1 MRFKLLPNAS
11 LIFNIILQNISFMKN
26 FPSLLKI
33 LNIILC
39 FILSINLFTQN
50 VPPSI
55 TDPEELRQTQIE
67 RQKVFDSIIED
78 PTNLQ
83 NLFNYA
89 NLSILV
95 GDLEAAIGVFEQM
108 LIYKPDLPRI
118 KLELGVLYF
127 RLGAF
132 ASAKQYLDDVENYN
146 PPKEVKEKVKTFLEQ
161 IENETKLFKTQSVL
175 SFGMGISS
183 NANAGLDT
191 DVVTV
196 VGDLGAID
204 LNISN
209 KPKSDLYYSSA
220 FSSQITQD
228 LRHPRGDTVNYV
240 VSLSRQV
247 YRDFSNFDS
256 STGVFSINRKFNMLD
271 DDKLG
276 LTNQT
281 FTPSLTAFKV
291 FLQGSELLRSHRA
304 EIDWKATLRDSGTFG
319 LNVYLDER
327 DFIGSQNKTG
337 DFLGV
342 GFSRSIVFPKSGVY
356 LSYKTN
362 FEHFYATS
370 PIETYIKRTFDI
382 STRKALNSTTFASTN
397 IGYSYKD
404 YEEKDPF
411 LGLRSDKGINLR
423 VGLTKIIDLC
433 WNADVGVSFST
444 NKSTIGLF
452 DRSNEGIS
460 VKFNYLCTE

>member
-1 MRFKLLPNAS
+1 MKFPKNILTFSFIFFFFS
-11 LIFNIILQNISFMKN
+11 LS
-26 FPSLLKI
+26 
-33 LNIILC
+33 
-39 FILSINLFTQN
+39 ILSQN

-55 TDPEELRQTQIE
+55 TDPEELEATKAE
-67 RQKVFDSIIED
+67 RQRVFDSIIDD
-78 PTNLQ
+78 PTNLE

-95 GDLEAAIGVFEQM
+95 GDLEAAIGIFEQM

-127 RLGAF
+127 RLGAY
-132 ASAKQYLDDVENYN
+132 ASAKRYLDDIENYD
-146 PPKEVKEKVKTFLEQ
+146 PPKEVKEKVKVFLEQ

-175 SFGMGISS
+175 SFGMGLSG

-209 KPKSDLYYSSA
+209 KPKSDTYITSA

-240 VSLSRQV
+240 ISLSRQV

-256 STGVFSINRKFNMLD
+256 STGVFSLNRKFNMLD
-271 DDKLG
+271 DEKLG
-276 LTNQT
+276 VTNQS

-291 FLQGSELLRSHRA
+291 FLQGSELLRSHRVD
-304 EIDWKATLRDSGTFG
+304 IDWKATLKDSGSFG

-337 DFLGV
+337 DFIGV
-342 GFSRSIVFPKSGVY
+342 GLSRSMVFPESGIF

-370 PIETYIKRTFDI
+370 PIETYIKRTFDL
-382 STRKALNSTTFASTN
+382 STRKALNSTTFATTN
-397 IGYSYKD
+397 VGYSNKD
-404 YEEKDPF
+404 YEERDPF
-411 LGLRSDKGINLR
+411 LGLRSDKSISLR
-423 VGLTKIIDLC
+423 LGLTKIIDLC
-433 WNADVGVSFST
+433 WNADIGITFS
-444 NKSTIGLF
+444 NNNSTIGLYA
-452 DRSNEGIS
+452 RSNEGLA

>member
-1 MRFKLLPNAS
+1 
-11 LIFNIILQNISFMKN
+11 MKN
-26 FPSLLKI
+26 VQLLFKKISLFICL
-33 LNIILC
+33 
-39 FILSINLFTQN
+39 ILSINLFTQN

-55 TDPEELRQTQIE
+55 SDPEELKATQIE
-67 RQKVFDSIIED
+67 REKVFDSIIDD
-78 PTNLQ
+78 PTNLE

-132 ASAKQYLDDVENYN
+132 ASAKRYLDDVENYD
-146 PPKEVKEKVKTFLEQ
+146 PPKEVKEKVEVFLDQ
-161 IENETKLFKTQSVL
+161 IENETKLFKTQSVV
-175 SFGMGISS
+175 SFGMGMSG

-191 DVVTV
+191 DVVTI

-204 LNISN
+204 LQISN
-209 KPKSDLYYSSA
+209 KPKSDLYYTAA

-228 LRHPRGDTVNYV
+228 LRHPRGDTLNYI
-240 VSLSRQV
+240 VSLSRQT

-256 STGVFSINRKFNMLD
+256 STGVFSLNREFNMLD
-271 DDKLG
+271 DEKLG
-276 LTNQT
+276 LTNQSL
-281 FTPSLTAFKV
+281 TPSFTAFKV

-304 EIDWKATLRDSGTFG
+304 EVDWKTTLRDSGSFG

-327 DFIGSQNKTG
+327 DFLGSQNKTG
-337 DFLGV
+337 DFIGV
-342 GFSRSIVFPKSGVY
+342 GLSRSIVFPKSGVF

-362 FEHFYATS
+362 YEHFYATS
-370 PIETYIKRTFDI
+370 PIETYIKRSFDL
-382 STRKALNSTTFASTN
+382 STRRALNSTTFATTN
-397 IGYSYKD
+397 VAYSYKD

-411 LGLRSDKGINLR
+411 LGLRSDKSLNLR
-423 VGLTKIIDLC
+423 FGLTKIIDLC
-433 WNADVGVSFST
+433 WNADFGVTFSN
-444 NKSTIGLF
+444 NKSTVGLYS
-452 DRSNEGIS
+452 RSNEGLA
-460 VKFNYLCTE
+460 VKFNYLCTD

>member
-1 MRFKLLPNAS
+1 
-11 LIFNIILQNISFMKN
+11 MKN
-26 FPSLLKI
+26 FHSLLKI

-39 FILSINLFTQN
+39 FVLSINLFTQN

-67 RQKVFDSIIED
+67 RQKVFDSIIKD

-132 ASAKQYLDDVENYN
+132 ASAKQYLDDVENYD
-146 PPKEVKEKVKTFLEQ
+146 PPKEVKEKVETFLEQ

-175 SFGMGISS
+175 SLGMGISS

-209 KPKSDLYYSSA
+209 KPKSDLYYTSA

-228 LRHPRGDTVNYV
+228 LRHPRGDTINYV

-256 STGVFSINRKFNMLD
+256 STGVFSMNRKFNMLD

-291 FLQGSELLRSHRA
+291 LLQGSELLRSHRA

-342 GFSRSIVFPKSGVY
+342 GLSRSIVFPKSGVF

-397 IGYSYKD
+397 IAYSYKD

-452 DRSNEGIS
+452 ARSNEGIS

>member
-1 MRFKLLPNAS
+1 MRNLLFD
-11 LIFNIILQNISFMKN
+11 IKKFITFILCLSSI
-26 FPSLLKI
+26 SLLA
-33 LNIILC
+33 
-39 FILSINLFTQN
+39 QN

-55 TDPEELRQTQIE
+55 SDPEELRATQIE
-67 RQKVFDSIIED
+67 RQRVFDSIIED
-78 PTNLQ
+78 PTNLE

-132 ASAKQYLDDVENYN
+132 ASAKRYLDDVENYD
-146 PPKEVKEKVKTFLEQ
+146 PPQEVKEKVDVFLEQ
-161 IENETKLFKTQSVL
+161 IENETRLFKTQSVL
-175 SFGMGISS
+175 SLGMGLSG

-196 VGDLGAID
+196 VGDLGAVD

-209 KPKSDLYYSSA
+209 KPESDIYYTAA
-220 FSSQITQD
+220 FSTQITQD
-228 LRHPRGDTVNYV
+228 LRHPRGDTINYV

-256 STGVFSINRKFNMLD
+256 STGVFSVNRKFNMID
-271 DDKLG
+271 NDTLG
-276 LTNQT
+276 LTNQS

-291 FLQGSELLRSHRA
+291 FLQGSELLRSHRVDV
-304 EIDWKATLRDSGTFG
+304 DWKATLKDTGSFG

-327 DFIGSQNKTG
+327 DFLGSQNKTG
-337 DFLGV
+337 DFIGV
-342 GFSRSIVFPKSGVY
+342 GLSRSMVFPESGVF

-362 FEHFYATS
+362 YEHFYATS
-370 PIETYIKRTFDI
+370 PIETFIKRSFDL
-382 STRKALNSTTFASTN
+382 STRKALNSSTFATTN
-397 IGYSYKD
+397 VGYSYKD
-404 YEEKDPF
+404 YEAKDPF
-411 LGLRSDKGINLR
+411 LGLRSDKSLNIR
-423 VGLTKIIDLC
+423 FGLTKIINLC
-433 WNADVGVSFST
+433 WNADLGVTLSN
-444 NKSTIGLF
+444 NKSTIGLYS
-452 DRSNEGIS
+452 RSNEGLA

>member
-1 MRFKLLPNAS
+1 
-11 LIFNIILQNISFMKN
+11 MKN

-175 SFGMGISS
+175 SLGMGISG

-209 KPKSDLYYSSA
+209 KPKSDLYYTSA

-228 LRHPRGDTVNYV
+228 LRHPRGDTINYV

-256 STGVFSINRKFNMLD
+256 STGVFSMNRKFNMLD

-281 FTPSLTAFKV
+281 FTPSFTAFKV
-291 FLQGSELLRSHRA
+291 LLQGSELLRSHRA

-342 GFSRSIVFPKSGVY
+342 GLSRSIVFPKSGVF

-423 VGLTKIIDLC
+423 VGLTKIINLC

-452 DRSNEGIS
+452 ARSNEGVS

>member
-1 MRFKLLPNAS
+1 MGKLFFC
-11 LIFNIILQNISFMKN
+11 IKKFNIFILCLFSI
-26 FPSLLKI
+26 SLLA
-33 LNIILC
+33 
-39 FILSINLFTQN
+39 QN

-55 TDPEELRQTQIE
+55 SDPEELRATQIE
-67 RQKVFDSIIED
+67 RQKVFDSIIDD
-78 PTNLQ
+78 PTNLE

-127 RLGAF
+127 RIGAF
-132 ASAKQYLDDVENYN
+132 ASAKRYLDDVENYN
-146 PPKEVKEKVKTFLEQ
+146 PPQEVKEKVAVFLEQ
-161 IENETKLFKTQSVL
+161 IENETRLFKTQSVVSL
-175 SFGMGISS
+175 GMGLSG

-196 VGDLGAID
+196 VGDLGAVD

-209 KPKSDLYYSSA
+209 KPESDIYYTAA
-220 FSSQITQD
+220 FSTQITQD
-228 LRHPRGDTVNYV
+228 LRHPRGDTINYV

-256 STGVFSINRKFNMLD
+256 ATGVFSVNRKFNMID
-271 DDKLG
+271 NETLG
-276 LTNQT
+276 LTNQS

-291 FLQGSELLRSHRA
+291 FLQGSELLRSHRVDV
-304 EIDWKATLRDSGTFG
+304 DWKATLKDTGSFG

-327 DFIGSQNKTG
+327 DFLGSQNKTG
-337 DFLGV
+337 DFIGV
-342 GFSRSIVFPKSGVY
+342 GLSRSMVFPESGIF

-362 FEHFYATS
+362 YEHFYATS
-370 PIETYIKRTFDI
+370 PIETFIKRSFDL
-382 STRKALNSTTFASTN
+382 STRKALNSSTFATTN
-397 IGYSYKD
+397 VGYSYKD
-404 YEEKDPF
+404 YEAKDPF
-411 LGLRSDKGINLR
+411 LGLRSDKSLNIR
-423 VGLTKIIDLC
+423 FGLTKIINLC
-433 WNADVGVSFST
+433 WNADLGVTFSN
-444 NKSTIGLF
+444 NKSTIGLYS
-452 DRSNEGIS
+452 RSNEGLA

>member
-1 MRFKLLPNAS
+1 
-11 LIFNIILQNISFMKN
+11 MKN
-26 FPSLLKI
+26 LLFLTKN
-33 LNIILC
+33 LTLILC
-39 FILSINLFTQN
+39 FILSINLFVQN

-55 TDPEELRQTQIE
+55 SDPEELRATQIE
-67 RQKVFDSIIED
+67 RQKVFDSIIDD
-78 PTNLQ
+78 PTNLE

-127 RLGAF
+127 RLGAY
-132 ASAKQYLDDVENYN
+132 ASAKRYLDDVDNYD
-146 PPKEVKEKVKTFLEQ
+146 PPKEVKEKVDVFLEQ
-161 IENETKLFKTQSVL
+161 IDNETRLFKTQTVV
-175 SFGMGISS
+175 SFGMGLSS

-209 KPKSDLYYSSA
+209 RPESDLYYTAA

-247 YRDFSNFDS
+247 YRDFSSFDS

-271 DDKLG
+271 NEALG
-276 LTNQT
+276 VVNQS
-281 FTPSLTAFKV
+281 FTPSLTAFRV
-291 FLQGSELLRSHRA
+291 FLQGSELLRSHRVDV
-304 EIDWKATLRDSGTFG
+304 DWKATLRDSGSFG

-327 DFIGSQNKTG
+327 DFLGSQNKTG
-337 DFLGV
+337 DFIGV
-342 GFSRSIVFPKSGVY
+342 GLSRSTVFPKSGMF

-362 FEHFYATS
+362 YEHFYAS
-370 PIETYIKRTFDI
+370 SGIETYIKRSFDL
-382 STRKALNSTTFASTN
+382 STRQPLNSTTFATTSVA
-397 IGYSYKD
+397 YSYKD
-404 YEEKDPF
+404 YEDRDPL
-411 LGLRSDKGINLR
+411 LGLRSDKALNLR
-423 VGLTKIIDLC
+423 LGLTKIIDLC
-433 WNADVGVSFST
+433 WNADLGVTFST
-444 NKSTIGLF
+444 NKSTIGLYA
-452 DRSNEGIS
+452 RSNQGVA

>member
-1 MRFKLLPNAS
+1 MRISAFLVNR
-11 LIFNIILQNISFMKN
+11 FILF
-26 FPSLLKI
+26 
-33 LNIILC
+33 LC
-39 FILSINLFTQN
+39 FCISINLTAQN

-55 TDPEELRQTQIE
+55 TDPQELEATQAE
-67 RQKVFDSIIED
+67 RQRVFDSIIDD
-78 PTNLQ
+78 PTNLE

-95 GDLEAAIGVFEQM
+95 GDLEAAIGIFEQM

-127 RLGAF
+127 RLGAY
-132 ASAKQYLDDVENYN
+132 ASAKRYLDDIKNYD
-146 PPKEVKEKVKTFLEQ
+146 PPKEVKEKVEVFLEQ
-161 IENETKLFKTQSVL
+161 IENETRLFKTQSVL
-175 SFGMGISS
+175 SFGMGLSG

-209 KPKSDLYYSSA
+209 KPKSDTYITSA

-240 VSLSRQV
+240 ISLSRQV

-256 STGVFSINRKFNMLD
+256 STGVFSLNRKFNMLD
-271 DDKLG
+271 NEKLG
-276 LTNQT
+276 VTNQT
-281 FTPSLTAFKV
+281 FVPSLTAFKV
-291 FLQGSELLRSHRA
+291 FLQGSELLRSHRVD
-304 EIDWKATLRDSGTFG
+304 IDWKATLKDSGSFG
-319 LNVYLDER
+319 LNVYIDER

-337 DFLGV
+337 DFIGV
-342 GFSRSIVFPKSGVY
+342 GLSRSMVFPESGIF

-370 PIETYIKRTFDI
+370 PIETYIKRTFDL
-382 STRKALNSTTFASTN
+382 STRKALNSTTFATTN
-397 IGYSYKD
+397 VGYSNKD
-404 YEEKDPF
+404 YEERDPF
-411 LGLRSDKGINLR
+411 LGLRSDKSVNLR
-423 VGLTKIIDLC
+423 FGLTKIIDLC
-433 WNADVGVSFST
+433 WNADIGITFSN
-444 NKSTIGLF
+444 NKSTIGLYS
-452 DRSNEGIS
+452 RSNEGLA

>member
-1 MRFKLLPNAS
+1 
-11 LIFNIILQNISFMKN
+11 MKN
-26 FPSLLKI
+26 FQLLFKKISLFI
-33 LNIILC
+33 C
-39 FILSINLFTQN
+39 FILSINLFAQN

-55 TDPEELRQTQIE
+55 SDPEELKATQIE
-67 RQKVFDSIIED
+67 REKVFDSIIDD
-78 PTNLQ
+78 PTNLE

-132 ASAKQYLDDVENYN
+132 ASAKRYLDDVENYD
-146 PPKEVKEKVKTFLEQ
+146 PPKEVKEKVEVFLDQ
-161 IENETKLFKTQSVL
+161 IENETKLFKTQSVV
-175 SFGMGISS
+175 SFGMGMSG

-191 DVVTV
+191 DVVTI

-204 LNISN
+204 LQISN
-209 KPKSDLYYSSA
+209 KPKSDLYYTAA

-228 LRHPRGDTVNYV
+228 LRHPRGDTLNYI
-240 VSLSRQV
+240 VSLSRQT

-256 STGVFSINRKFNMLD
+256 STGVFSLNREFNMLD
-271 DDKLG
+271 DEKLG
-276 LTNQT
+276 LSNQSL
-281 FTPSLTAFKV
+281 TPSFTAFKV

-304 EIDWKATLRDSGTFG
+304 EVDWKATLRDSGSFG

-327 DFIGSQNKTG
+327 DFLGSQNKTG
-337 DFLGV
+337 DFIGV
-342 GFSRSIVFPKSGVY
+342 GLTRSIVFPKSGVF

-362 FEHFYATS
+362 YEHFYATS
-370 PIETYIKRTFDI
+370 PIETYIKRSFDL
-382 STRKALNSTTFASTN
+382 STRRALNSTTFATTN
-397 IGYSYKD
+397 VAYSYKD

-411 LGLRSDKGINLR
+411 LGLRSDKSLNLR
-423 VGLTKIIDLC
+423 FGLTKIIDLC
-433 WNADVGVSFST
+433 WNADFGVTFSS
-444 NKSTIGLF
+444 NKSTVGLYS
-452 DRSNEGIS
+452 RSNEGLA
-460 VKFNYLCTE
+460 VKFNYLCTD

>member
-1 MRFKLLPNAS
+1 MRNLLFD
-11 LIFNIILQNISFMKN
+11 IKKYITFILCLSSI
-26 FPSLLKI
+26 SLLA
-33 LNIILC
+33 
-39 FILSINLFTQN
+39 QN

-55 TDPEELRQTQIE
+55 SDPEELRATQIE
-67 RQKVFDSIIED
+67 RQRVFDSIIDD
-78 PTNLQ
+78 PTNLE

-132 ASAKQYLDDVENYN
+132 ASAKRYLDDVENYD
-146 PPKEVKEKVKTFLEQ
+146 PPQEVKEKVDVFLEQ
-161 IENETKLFKTQSVL
+161 IENETRLFKTQSVL
-175 SFGMGISS
+175 SLGMGLSG

-196 VGDLGAID
+196 VGDLGAVD

-209 KPKSDLYYSSA
+209 KPESDIYYTAA
-220 FSSQITQD
+220 FSTQITQD
-228 LRHPRGDTVNYV
+228 LRHPRGDTINYV

-256 STGVFSINRKFNMLD
+256 STGVFSVNRKFNMID
-271 DDKLG
+271 NDTLG
-276 LTNQT
+276 LTNQS

-291 FLQGSELLRSHRA
+291 FLQGSELLRSHRVDV
-304 EIDWKATLRDSGTFG
+304 DWKATLKDTGSFG

-327 DFIGSQNKTG
+327 DFLGSQNKTG
-337 DFLGV
+337 DFIGV
-342 GFSRSIVFPKSGVY
+342 GLSRSMVFPESGVF

-362 FEHFYATS
+362 YEHFYATS
-370 PIETYIKRTFDI
+370 PIETFIKRSFDL
-382 STRKALNSTTFASTN
+382 STRKALNSSTFATTN
-397 IGYSYKD
+397 VGYSYKD
-404 YEEKDPF
+404 YEAKDPF
-411 LGLRSDKGINLR
+411 LGLRSDKSLNIR
-423 VGLTKIIDLC
+423 FGLTKIINLC
-433 WNADVGVSFST
+433 WNADLGVTLSN
-444 NKSTIGLF
+444 NKSTIGLYS
-452 DRSNEGIS
+452 RSNEGLA

>member
-1 MRFKLLPNAS
+1 MKFLQ
-11 LIFNIILQNISFMKN
+11 IFLTISF
-26 FPSLLKI
+26 FFFFLS
-33 LNIILC
+33 LNI
-39 FILSINLFTQN
+39 FSQN

-55 TDPEELRQTQIE
+55 TDPQELEATQAE
-67 RQKVFDSIIED
+67 RRRVFDSIIDD
-78 PTNLQ
+78 PTNLE

-95 GDLEAAIGVFEQM
+95 GDLEAAIGIFEQM

-127 RLGAF
+127 RLGAY
-132 ASAKQYLDDVENYN
+132 ASAKRYLDDIKNYD
-146 PPKEVKEKVKTFLEQ
+146 PPKEVKEKVKVFLEQ

-175 SFGMGISS
+175 SFGMGLSG

-209 KPKSDLYYSSA
+209 KPKSDTYITSA

-228 LRHPRGDTVNYV
+228 LRHPRGDTINYV
-240 VSLSRQV
+240 ISLSRQV

-256 STGVFSINRKFNMLD
+256 STGVFSLNRKFNMLD
-271 DDKLG
+271 NEKLG
-276 LTNQT
+276 VTNQS
-281 FTPSLTAFKV
+281 FVPSLTAFKV
-291 FLQGSELLRSHRA
+291 FLQGSELLRSHRVD
-304 EIDWKATLRDSGTFG
+304 IDWKATLKDSGSFG
-319 LNVYLDER
+319 LNVYIDER

-337 DFLGV
+337 DFIGV
-342 GFSRSIVFPKSGVY
+342 GLSRSIVFPESGIF

-370 PIETYIKRTFDI
+370 PIETYIKRTFDL
-382 STRKALNSTTFASTN
+382 STRKALNSTTFATTN
-397 IGYSYKD
+397 VGYSNKD
-404 YEEKDPF
+404 YEERDPF
-411 LGLRSDKGINLR
+411 LGLRSDKSISLR
-423 VGLTKIIDLC
+423 FGLTKIIDLC
-433 WNADVGVSFST
+433 WNTDIGVTFS
-444 NKSTIGLF
+444 NNNSTIGLYA
-452 DRSNEGIS
+452 RSNEGLT

>member
-1 MRFKLLPNAS
+1 
-11 LIFNIILQNISFMKN
+11 MKN
-26 FPSLLKI
+26 FHSLLKI

-39 FILSINLFTQN
+39 FVLSINLFAQN

-55 TDPEELRQTQIE
+55 TDPEKLRQTQIE

-132 ASAKQYLDDVENYN
+132 ASAKQYLDDVENYD
-146 PPKEVKEKVKTFLEQ
+146 PPKEVKEKVETFLEQ

-175 SFGMGISS
+175 SLGMGISS
-183 NANAGLDT
+183 NANAGLDN

-209 KPKSDLYYSSA
+209 KPKSDLYYTSA

-228 LRHPRGDTVNYV
+228 LRHPRGDTINYV

-256 STGVFSINRKFNMLD
+256 STGVFSMNRKFNMLD

-291 FLQGSELLRSHRA
+291 LLQGSELLRSHRA
-304 EIDWKATLRDSGTFG
+304 EIDWKATLKDSGTFG

-342 GFSRSIVFPKSGVY
+342 GLSRSIVFPKSGVF

-452 DRSNEGIS
+452 ARSNEGIS

>member
-1 MRFKLLPNAS
+1 MKFP
-11 LIFNIILQNISFMKN
+11 QNIF
-26 FPSLLKI
+26 
-33 LNIILC
+33 II
-39 FILSINLFTQN
+39 FFFFFFSINIYSQN

-55 TDPEELRQTQIE
+55 TDPEELEATQIE
-67 RQKVFDSIIED
+67 RQKIFDSIIED
-78 PTNLQ
+78 PTNLE

-95 GDLEAAIGVFEQM
+95 GDLEAAIGIFEQM

-127 RLGAF
+127 RLGAY
-132 ASAKQYLDDVENYN
+132 ASAKRYLDDIKNYD
-146 PPKEVKEKVKTFLEQ
+146 PPKEVQEKVKVFLEQ

-175 SFGMGISS
+175 SIGMGLSG

-209 KPKSDLYYSSA
+209 KPKSDIYFSTA

-228 LRHPRGDTVNYV
+228 LRHPRGDTLNYV
-240 VSLSRQV
+240 ISLSRQA

-256 STGVFSINRKFNMLD
+256 STGVFSLNRKFNMLD
-271 DDKLG
+271 DEKLA

-281 FTPSLTAFKV
+281 FTPSITAFKV
-291 FLQGSELLRSHRA
+291 FLQGKELLRSHRVD
-304 EIDWKATLRDSGTFG
+304 IDWKATLKDSGSFG
-319 LNVYLDER
+319 LNVYIDER
-327 DFIGSQNKTG
+327 DFIGTQNKTG
-337 DFLGV
+337 EFIGV
-342 GFSRSIVFPKSGVY
+342 GLSRSMVFPQSGLF

-370 PIETYIKRTFDI
+370 PIETYIKRTFDV
-382 STRKALNSTTFASTN
+382 STRKALNSTTFATTN

-404 YEEKDPF
+404 YEERDPF
-411 LGLRSDKGINLR
+411 LGLRSDKSLSIR
-423 VGLTKIIDLC
+423 FGLTKIIDLC
-433 WNADVGVSFST
+433 WNADMGITFSNNDSTVG
-444 NKSTIGLF
+444 LYA
-452 DRSNEGIS
+452 RSNEGLS

>member
-1 MRFKLLPNAS
+1 M
-11 LIFNIILQNISFMKN
+11 
-26 FPSLLKI
+26 
-33 LNIILC
+33 C

-146 PPKEVKEKVKTFLEQ
+146 PPKEVKEKVKTFLKQ

-452 DRSNEGIS
+452 ARSNEGIS

>member
-1 MRFKLLPNAS
+1 MRISAFLSNR
-11 LIFNIILQNISFMKN
+11 FILF
-26 FPSLLKI
+26 
-33 LNIILC
+33 LC
-39 FILSINLFTQN
+39 FCISINLTAQN

-55 TDPEELRQTQIE
+55 TDPEELRATQIE
-67 RQKVFDSIIED
+67 RQKVFDSIIDD
-78 PTNLQ
+78 PTNLE

-132 ASAKQYLDDVENYN
+132 ASAKRYLDDVENYD
-146 PPKEVKEKVKTFLEQ
+146 PPKEVKEKVAVFLDQ
-161 IENETKLFKTQSVL
+161 IENETRLFKTQSVV
-175 SFGMGISS
+175 SFGMGISG

-204 LNISN
+204 LQISN
-209 KPKSDLYYSSA
+209 KPKSDQYYTAA

-228 LRHPRGDTVNYV
+228 LRHPRGDTLNYV
-240 VSLSRQV
+240 ISLSRQV
-247 YRDFSNFDS
+247 YRDFSSFDS
-256 STGVFSINRKFNMLD
+256 STGVFSLNRKFNMLD
-271 DDKLG
+271 DEKLG
-276 LTNQT
+276 LTNQS

-304 EIDWKATLRDSGTFG
+304 EVDWKATLRDSGTFG
-319 LNVYLDER
+319 LNIYLDER
-327 DFIGSQNKTG
+327 DFINSQNKTG
-337 DFLGV
+337 DFIGV
-342 GFSRSIVFPKSGVY
+342 GLSRSVVFPKSGVF

-362 FEHFYATS
+362 YEHFYATS
-370 PIETYIKRTFDI
+370 PIETYIKRSFDL
-382 STRKALNSTTFASTN
+382 STRQALNSTTFASTN

-404 YEEKDPF
+404 YEAKDPF
-411 LGLRSDKGINLR
+411 LGLRSDKALNLR
-423 VGLTKIIDLC
+423 LGLTKIIDLC
-433 WNADVGVSFST
+433 WNADIGITFSS
-444 NKSTIGLF
+444 NKSTIGLYA
-452 DRSNEGIS
+452 RSNEGIA

>member
-1 MRFKLLPNAS
+1 MRKLTYFLRN
-11 LIFNIILQNISFMKN
+11 LIFFIC
-26 FPSLLKI
+26 LL
-33 LNIILC
+33 
-39 FILSINLFTQN
+39 LSINLITQN

-55 TDPEELRQTQIE
+55 SDPEELRATQIE
-67 RQKVFDSIIED
+67 RQKVFDSIIDD
-78 PTNLQ
+78 PTNLE

-127 RLGAF
+127 RLGAY
-132 ASAKQYLDDVENYN
+132 ASAKRYLDDVENYN
-146 PPKEVKEKVKTFLEQ
+146 PPKEVKEKVEVFLEQ
-161 IENETKLFKTQSVL
+161 IDNETRLFKTQSVISL
-175 SFGMGISS
+175 GAGMSS

-209 KPKSDLYYSSA
+209 KPKSDLYYSAA

-228 LRHPRGDTVNYV
+228 LRHPRGDTINYV

-256 STGVFSINRKFNMLD
+256 STGVFSVNRKFNMLD
-271 DDKLG
+271 DEKLR
-276 LTNQT
+276 LTNQS

-291 FLQGSELLRSHRA
+291 FLQGSELLRSHRVD
-304 EIDWKATLRDSGTFG
+304 IDWKATLMDSGTFG
-319 LNVYLDER
+319 LNVYFDER
-327 DFIGSQNKTG
+327 DFLGSQNKTG
-337 DFLGV
+337 DFIGIGL
-342 GFSRSIVFPKSGVY
+342 SRSIIFPKSGIF

-362 FEHFYATS
+362 YEHFYATS
-370 PIETYIKRTFDI
+370 PIETYIKRSFDV
-382 STRKALNSTTFASTN
+382 STRQALNSTTFATTN
-397 IGYSYKD
+397 VAYSYKD
-404 YEEKDPF
+404 YEQKDPF
-411 LGLRSDKGINLR
+411 LGLRSDKAISLR
-423 VGLTKIIDLC
+423 FGLTKIIDLC
-433 WNADVGVSFST
+433 WNSDVGLSFST
-444 NKSTIGLF
+444 NKSTVGLYA
-452 DRSNEGIS
+452 RSNEGFS
-460 VKFNYLCTE
+460 VKFNYLCTP